1 MFTLFIPGLEPGPA
15 DRGPRQPALERL
27 LARGRAR
34 PLEVSPWA
42 LLARLAGGDLDR
54 WPVGPVSALG
64 ELAAPPHACLRVE
77 PLGGENERH
86 GVFRLPAA
94 SLGIERC
101 EAAALAEAFFDT
113 LGAGRLRLE
122 IATPERWYLALGGDR
137 DVAQDAGPVWS
148 GFAGPAQSLADDE
161 RPAPPEADLRL
172 LLSEIE
178 MLFHAHPVNVA
189 RRERAAPGIAGLHPW
204 GGGRLPATATAGSS
218 PRVSPRVSPH
228 AAPDGSPLVEEPYLA
243 GLRRLG
249 AVRGASAASFRV
261 DPADTDGIAW
271 PAAVETLDARQL
283 ADIEANWAAPLLGA
297 LLRGRLAGVRIVT
310 GDAVYE
316 TRRLDA
322 LRFWRRPR
330 PMAALC

>member
-1 MFTLFIPGLEPGPA
+1 MFTLFIPGLESGSA
-15 DRGPRQPALERL
+15 DREPRQPALERL

-64 ELAAPPHACLRVE
+64 ELAAPPHACLRIE

-94 SLGIERC
+94 SLQIERR
-101 EAAALAEAFFDT
+101 EAEALAEAFRDT
-113 LGAGRLRLE
+113 LGAGRLHLE
-122 IATPERWYLALGGDR
+122 IATPERWYLALEGGE
-137 DVAQDAGPVWS
+137 DVDPPWS
-148 GFAGPAQSLADDE
+148 GFAGPARWLEDDA
-161 RPAPPEADLRL
+161 RPAPPEAGLRL

-178 MLFHAHPVNVA
+178 MMFHAHPVNVA

-204 GGGRLPATATAGSS
+204 GGGRLPATATPGLT
-218 PRVSPRVSPH
+218 PHETPQVSQHGSPH
-228 AAPDGSPLVEEPYLA
+228 VPPLAEEPYLA

-249 AVRGASAASFRV
+249 AVRGACAASFQG
-261 DPADTDGIAW
+261 DPVDTDGIAW
-271 PAAVETLDARQL
+271 PAAVETLDARRL
-283 ADIEANWAAPLLGA
+283 ADVEAHWAAPLLAA
-297 LLRGRLAGVRIVT
+297 LLRGRVTGVRIVT
-310 GDAVYE
+310 GRTVHE